1 MTSKTAPT
9 ESASLSSA
17 EEASAAAPRWA
28 APSFRRVLLSS
39 RDVLL
44 PTAAMLLLVL
54 LWEGSVW
61 AFGIRV
67 FILPAP
73 SVIWTETVAIWPTVL
88 GHTMATLYT
97 VMLGFLVSIVISLP
111 LAVLITSSPLVSNA
125 IYPLL
130 VLTQS
135 IPKVALAPILVIALG
150 TNELPRVT
158 VTFLVAFFPLV
169 ISIAAG
175 LLSVPAELIEL
186 GRSYRASKLQEL
198 YRIRLPYAVP
208 FIFSGLKVAIALAV
222 VGAVVGEFVAA
233 DRGLGYLITSST
245 AFFKTPL
252 AFGAMILLS
261 LMGIVLFQ
269 AVVII
274 ERIFFPWSSGQE
286 TVVV

>member
-1 MTSKTAPT
+1 MPG
-9 ESASLSSA
+9 
-17 EEASAAAPRWA
+17 SAASRP
-28 APSFRRVLLSS
+28 PNSLRRLLTTGW
-39 RDVLL
+39 DVLL
-44 PTAAMLLLVL
+44 PSLVL
-54 LWEGSVW
+54 VVLVIAWEV
-61 AFGIRV
+61 AVRIFAIPV

-73 SVIWTETVAIWPTVL
+73 SVIWAETMAIPDTVL
-88 GHTMATLYT
+88 QHTLATLNT
-97 VMLGFLVSIVISLP
+97 VMIGFVVSIAISLP
-111 LAVLITSSPLVSNA
+111 LAVLITASPWISSA

-150 TNELPRVT
+150 ANELPRIV

-169 ISIAAG
+169 IAVAAG
-175 LLSVPAELIEL
+175 LLSVPADLIEL
-186 GRSYRASKLQEL
+186 GRSYRASRLQEL
-198 YRIRLPYAVP
+198 WRIRLPYAVP

-233 DRGLGYLITSST
+233 DQGLGYLITSST
-245 AFFKTPL
+245 AFFRTPL

-269 AVVII
+269 LVVIV
-274 ERIFFPWSSGQE
+274 ERVFFPWSSGQE